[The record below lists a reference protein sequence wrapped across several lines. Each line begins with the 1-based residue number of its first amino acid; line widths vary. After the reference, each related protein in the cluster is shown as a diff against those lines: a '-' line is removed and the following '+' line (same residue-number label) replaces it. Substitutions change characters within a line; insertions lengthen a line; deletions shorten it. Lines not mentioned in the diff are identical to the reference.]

1 MKSAFGL
8 VSILV
13 FAWVP
18 AWSSTIFYSDSGTFT
33 ASTPSTSFSGPSETW
48 EFSFEADSNQTDL
61 ESITFSDFTYSL
73 DGSPDAAD
81 AAACLSELVNNAI
94 VHSSSCRTGGTFA
107 VTVVLG
113 QGRLR
118 VEVRDQGGP
127 WQAAWA
133 ENGEHGRGLLIVSR
147 IAREWGRGGGSQNGW
162 TVWFAMDWAG

>member
-1 MKSAFGL
+1 MR
-8 VSILV
+8 
-13 FAWVP
+13 P
-18 AWSSTIFYSDSGTFT
+18 APSMGTVT
-33 ASTPSTSFSGPSETW
+33 ASPLTWSRSFPAAAAQAA
-48 EFSFEADSNQTDL
+48 EARRFL
-61 ESITFSDFTYSL
+61 AALL

-94 VHSSSCRTGGTFA
+94 VHSSSGRTGGTFT

-113 QGRLR
+113 EGRLR

-162 TVWFAMDWAG
+162 TVWFAMDWED